1 MFNYSE
7 VNYEVMVNLLKIGTK
22 APDFEAVD
30 QNGKTVR
37 LADFKGN
44 PVVLYFYP
52 KDDTPGCTAE
62 ACNFRDNMDKFQ
74 EKGVKVLGVSV
85 DGDKSHK
92 KFEQKYNLNFTLVSD
107 SKKDITKKYGV
118 LGERTASRVTYILD
132 KDGKIVHI
140 YPKVSPKEHAVEVL
154 NKMSELKLIS

>member
-1 MFNYSE
+1 
-7 VNYEVMVNLLKIGTK
+7 MVNLLKVGTK

-30 QNGKTVR
+30 QDGKTVR
-37 LADFKGN
+37 LSDFKGK

-62 ACNFRDNMDKFQ
+62 ACNFRDKMDNF
-74 EKGVKVLGVSV
+74 EKNGIKVLGVSV

-107 SKKDITKKYGV
+107 SKKDISKKYGV
-118 LGERTASRVTYILD
+118 LGERAASRVTYLLD
-132 KDGKIVHI
+132 HDGKIAYI
-140 YPKVSPKEHAVEVL
+140 YPKVSPKEHAVEVF
-154 NKMSELKLIS
+154 NKINELKLVS